1 MLKFEGALYLRWP
14 CAVRARRTGIRGD
27 GNWTGMFYF
36 RPSQA
41 HTGGAALCGLYA
53 EQPCNLCTEAL
64 DPLLLTREP
73 QVAQDAPELDGHSG
87 AQRHCAQAHGE
98 E

>member
-1 MLKFEGALYLRWP
+1 LKERALYLRWP

-53 EQPCNLCTEAL
+53 EQPC
-64 DPLLLTREP
+64 
-73 QVAQDAPELDGHSG
+73 
-87 AQRHCAQAHGE
+87 
-98 E
+98 